1 MADLVLQADPRT
13 AMGKKN
19 RALRASGIIPIHV
32 YGLNDAPLS
41 LQAEGRRLVSVVRE
55 AGRTSPVV
63 VESTSGSSDVTLVRE
78 IATHPVSGAL
88 LHVDFLRV
96 DPDQTVEAPV
106 PVILINQDI
115 APGTRGGA
123 GFVTQGLYEVVL
135 AARPGDIP
143 QSLEADCIVLESL
156 DQAILASDLE
166 LPEGAVLA
174 GDPDERIAWIQPPRV
189 IEEDLI
195 DEEVEEGAEGEEGE
209 GEAEGESEE
218 AEE

>member
-19 RALRASGIIPIHV
+19 RALRANGIIPIHV

-41 LQAEGRRLVSVVRE
+41 LQADGRRLVSVVRE

-63 VESTSGSSDVTLVRE
+63 VESTSGSTDVTLVRE
-78 IATHPVSGAL
+78 VATHPVSGAL

-123 GFVTQGLYEVVL
+123 GFVTQGLYEIML

-156 DQAILASDLE
+156 DHAILASDLE
-166 LPEGAVLA
+166 LPEGAILA

-189 IEEDLI
+189 IAEDLV
-195 DEEVEEGAEGEEGE
+195 DEEEEGEEIEGEDE
-209 GEAEGESEE
+209 GEAEE